1 MCGVEMT
8 GDLLRLDVDGMSCAA
23 CVASVEKIV
32 GSVDSVKAVAVNLA
46 LNSASIQL
54 NKSPTVEMVDGIIEV
69 VNKGGFLATRQSES
83 EPLRERM
90 AQQVT
95 NEGRKAGLAL
105 LLALPTIY
113 LTMFSD
119 DMGDFAGFDAR
130 LFYAVIMTLPVY
142 FWSGMSFHTNAWKS
156 IRRGTANMDVLIHL
170 GTSVAFFWSLAVV
183 FAGKF
188 SQMPEIFTNAEH
200 VFFDGVVFIIAF
212 VLLGNYLEAAAKLK
226 ATDAIHSLMSLQ
238 PNQARIV
245 AEDDYTE
252 MVSTMVVK
260 PQSLIKVLTGETIP
274 IDGIL
279 EDCKASIDESTM
291 TGEAYPIRKKSG
303 EEVYAGTI
311 VLDGT
316 IFVRT
321 TKLADDSLIS
331 NIIRLV
337 EDAQAGKAPIQKLV
351 DKISAIFV
359 PVVVLLA
366 IIGGLFWATIGH
378 TWVDNPMNSGFEL
391 ALMVIISTLVIACPC
406 ALGLATPIA
415 LVVGTSVGAKHGL
428 LIKGIDALESV
439 HKCDVMV
446 VDKTGTVTLGRPKVS
461 HIEILD
467 CEVKEI
473 LSIAAALEQ
482 ESNHPLSA
490 AIIASWSNVTKE
502 KVSISDIRTMPGM
515 GMVGVFDGQIA
526 AAGNQELMSEV
537 GVVFTDELTQRIE
550 KATNKG
556 SSMVFVCIGPRLL
569 GWIEFNDLVRDTS
582 SLAVKR
588 AKQMGIEVVMLTGD
602 NQQSAATVAEKVGI
616 TTVIANVKPD
626 EKLGEIKSLQNDGKK
641 VIMVG
646 DGINDA
652 AALSVADV
660 GIAMGA
666 GSDIAL
672 DAADFVLIRNDLI
685 DAVSSVELGKA
696 TMRRIR
702 SNLAWAFSYNTLGIP
717 LALGIM
723 LPATGFLLPPAFA
736 AAAMALSSVSVVT
749 NSLILRWWSPVKL

>member
-69 VNKGGFLATRQSES
+69 VNQGGFSATRQSES

-113 LTMFSD
+113 LTMFAE
-119 DMGDFAGFDAR
+119 DMGDFSGFDAR
-130 LFYAVIMTLPVY
+130 LFYALIMTLPVY

-252 MVSTMVVK
+252 MVSTLVVK
-260 PQSLIKVLTGETIP
+260 TQSLIKVLTGETIP

-391 ALMVIISTLVIACPC
+391 ALMVIISTLVFACPC

-490 AIIASWSNVTKE
+490 AIITSWSNVTKE
-502 KVSISDIRTMPGM
+502 KVSIDDIRTMPGM
-515 GMVGVFDGQIA
+515 GMVGEFNGQIA

-537 GVVFTDELTQRIE
+537 GVVFTDELTQRME

-626 EKLGEIKSLQNDGKK
+626 DKVGEIKSLQNDGKK

>member
-8 GDLLRLDVDGMSCAA
+8 GDLLRLDVGGMSCAA

-54 NKSPTVEMVDGIIEV
+54 NKSPTEEIVDGIIEV
-69 VNKGGFLATRQSES
+69 VNQGGFSATRQSES

-95 NEGRKAGLAL
+95 DEGRKAGLAL

-113 LTMFSD
+113 LTMFAN
-119 DMGDFAGFDAR
+119 DMGEFAGFDAR
-130 LFYAVIMTLPVY
+130 LFYALIMTLPVY

-183 FAGKF
+183 LAGNF

-200 VFFDGVVFIIAF
+200 VFFDGVVFIIGF

-252 MVSTMVVK
+252 MVSTTVVK
-260 PQSLIKVLTGETIP
+260 SQSLIKVLTGETIP

-366 IIGGLFWATIGH
+366 IIGGLFWSTIGH

-490 AIIASWSNVTKE
+490 AIITSWSNVTKE

-515 GMVGVFDGQIA
+515 GMVGEFDGQIA
-526 AAGNQELMSEV
+526 AAGNQELMAEC
-537 GVVFTDELTQRIE
+537 GVEFNTELNQSIE
-550 KATNKG
+550 KATSKG
-556 SSMVFVCIGPRLL
+556 SSMVFVCIGSRLL
-569 GWIEFNDLVRDTS
+569 GWIEFSDLVRDTS

-626 EKLGEIKSLQNDGKK
+626 EKVGEIKSLQNDGKK

-702 SNLAWAFSYNTLGIP
+702 TNLAWAFSYNTLGIP

-723 LPATGFLLPPAFA
+723 LPVTGFLLPPAFA

-749 NSLILRWWSPVKL
+749 NSLILRWWNPVKI

>member
-69 VNKGGFLATRQSES
+69 VNQGGFSATRQSES

-113 LTMFSD
+113 LTMFAD

-130 LFYAVIMTLPVY
+130 LFYALIMTLPVY

-170 GTSVAFFWSLAVV
+170 GTSVAFFWSLSVV

-188 SQMPEIFTNAEH
+188 SQMPEIFTDAEH

-252 MVSTMVVK
+252 MVSTLVVK

-279 EDCKASIDESTM
+279 EDCKASIDESAM

-303 EEVYAGTI
+303 EEGYAGTI

-490 AIIASWSNVTKE
+490 AIITSWSNVTKE
-502 KVSISDIRTMPGM
+502 KVSIDDIRTMPGM
-515 GMVGVFDGQIA
+515 GMVGEFDGQIA

-626 EKLGEIKSLQNDGKK
+626 DKVGEIKSLQNDGKK

>member
-8 GDLLRLDVDGMSCAA
+8 GDLLRLDVGGMSCAA

-54 NKSPTVEMVDGIIEV
+54 NKSPTEEIVDGIIEV
-69 VNKGGFLATRQSES
+69 VNQGGFSATRQSES

-95 NEGRKAGLAL
+95 DEGRKAGLAL

-113 LTMFSD
+113 LTMFAD
-119 DMGDFAGFDAR
+119 DMGEFAGFDAR
-130 LFYAVIMTLPVY
+130 LFYALIMTLPVY

-183 FAGKF
+183 LAGNF
-188 SQMPEIFTNAEH
+188 SQMPDIFTNAEH
-200 VFFDGVVFIIAF
+200 VFFDGVVFIIGF

-252 MVSTMVVK
+252 MVSTTVVK

-490 AIIASWSNVTKE
+490 AIITSWSNVTKE
-502 KVSISDIRTMPGM
+502 KVSIGDIRTMPGM
-515 GMVGVFDGQIA
+515 GMVGEFDGQIA
-526 AAGNQELMSEV
+526 AAGNQELMAEV
-537 GVVFTDELTQRIE
+537 GVVFTDELNQRIE

-626 EKLGEIKSLQNDGKK
+626 DKVGEIKSLQNDGKK

-702 SNLAWAFSYNTLGIP
+702 TNLAWAFSYNTLGIP

-723 LPATGFLLPPAFA
+723 LPVTGFLLPPAFA

-749 NSLILRWWSPVKL
+749 NSLILKWWSPVRI

>member
-69 VNKGGFLATRQSES
+69 VNQGGFSATRQSES

-113 LTMFSD
+113 LTMFAD

-130 LFYAVIMTLPVY
+130 LFYALIMTLPVY
-142 FWSGMSFHTNAWKS
+142 FWSGVSFHTNAWKS

-170 GTSVAFFWSLAVV
+170 GTSVAFFWSLSVV

-238 PNQARIV
+238 PNKARIV

-252 MVSTMVVK
+252 MVSTLVVK

>member
-69 VNKGGFLATRQSES
+69 VNQGGFSATRQSES

-113 LTMFSD
+113 LTMFAD

-130 LFYAVIMTLPVY
+130 LFYALIMTLPVY

-170 GTSVAFFWSLAVV
+170 GTSVAFFWSLSVV

-238 PNQARIV
+238 PNKARIV

-252 MVSTMVVK
+252 MVSTLVVK

-337 EDAQAGKAPIQKLV
+337 EDAQAGKAPKLV

>member
-69 VNKGGFLATRQSES
+69 VNQGGFSATRQSES

-113 LTMFSD
+113 LTMFAD

-130 LFYAVIMTLPVY
+130 LFYALIMTLPVY

-188 SQMPEIFTNAEH
+188 SQMPEVFTNAEH

-252 MVSTMVVK
+252 MVSTLVVK

-467 CEVKEI
+467 SEVKEI

-490 AIIASWSNVTKE
+490 AIINSWSNVTKE
-502 KVSISDIRTMPGM
+502 KVSIDDIRTMPGM
-515 GMVGVFDGQIA
+515 GMVGEFDGQIA
-526 AAGNQELMSEV
+526 AAGNQELMNEV
-537 GVVFTDELTQRIE
+537 GVEFTDELTQNIE

-749 NSLILRWWSPVKL
+749 NSLILRWWRPVKL